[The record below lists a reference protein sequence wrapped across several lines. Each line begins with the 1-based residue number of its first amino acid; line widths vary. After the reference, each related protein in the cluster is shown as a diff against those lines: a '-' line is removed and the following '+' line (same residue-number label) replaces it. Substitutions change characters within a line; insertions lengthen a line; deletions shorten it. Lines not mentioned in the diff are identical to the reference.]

1 MTFVT
6 LIGKKL
12 AKKGNEFVYFGIAKD
27 CRGCKLKMVCSNL
40 KEGRRYC
47 ITNVRDKHHDCSL
60 YEGGVVAVEIEKLPI
75 ITTISRESAEG
86 TAVTYKEVICD
97 NISCENYSL
106 CHPGVRGKKYK
117 IVEVMGDVDCPL
129 DYDLKKVALDD

>member
-40 KEGRRYC
+40 KEGRRYR

-60 YEGGVVAVEIEKLPI
+60 YEGGVVAVEIEKLPGRHGGYI
-75 ITTISRESAEG
+75 QGGNMRQHKLRELFSVPSRGQGEEIQNCRGDGGCRLPARLRFEKSG
-86 TAVTYKEVICD
+86 T
-97 NISCENYSL
+97 
-106 CHPGVRGKKYK
+106 
-117 IVEVMGDVDCPL
+117 
-129 DYDLKKVALDD
+129 